1 MSVIS
6 LDEWRKK
13 QALLSKSK
21 SPLAQSIPWD
31 ELGLTHIEVTNNIK
45 NLMALYVVL
54 DRAWRQPFTLKSDFA
69 RTGAFHVALAASEGF
84 ISTKVDVETWGK
96 RWLITEVGMEVKGE
110 LDDILREIIEEAG
123 NPFGPHS
130 SH

>member
-1 MSVIS
+1 
-6 LDEWRKK
+6 L
-13 QALLSKSK
+13 
-21 SPLAQSIPWD
+21 PQSIPWD

-110 LDDILREIIEEAG
+110 LDDVLRELIEEAG

-130 SH
+130 RH